1 MLKASEKFCMKLTMH
16 QKYLIIGFRLF
27 DLTEEQKGILLL
39 LETEKDWVAMIDYL
53 LENRKAAR
61 QDILSKL
68 AEILNKKKFRTI

>member
-1 MLKASEKFCMKLTMH
+1 MKLTMH

-68 AEILNKKKFRTI
+68 AGILNKKKFRTI

>member
-1 MLKASEKFCMKLTMH
+1 MKLTMH